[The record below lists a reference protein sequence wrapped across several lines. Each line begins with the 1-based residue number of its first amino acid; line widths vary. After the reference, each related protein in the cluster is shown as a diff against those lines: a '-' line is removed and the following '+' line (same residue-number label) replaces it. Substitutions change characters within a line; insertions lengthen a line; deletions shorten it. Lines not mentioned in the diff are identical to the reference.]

1 MSTTP
6 EDETPSSASEAT
18 PSNAQE
24 LVADSPTSFPT
35 SEITGEQPAVTTWD
49 ADRRKQTLAQAVA
62 NEVRGG
68 WSVESQSDFQA
79 VMVQPGTKVNHLL
92 HLVLS
97 LITLGIW
104 LIVWALVTLMHKR
117 TRHEVISVDEF
128 GNMNIQR

>member
-1 MSTTP
+1 
-6 EDETPSSASEAT
+6 
-18 PSNAQE
+18 
-24 LVADSPTSFPT
+24 
-35 SEITGEQPAVTTWD
+35 
-49 ADRRKQTLAQAVA
+49 
-62 NEVRGG
+62 VRGG